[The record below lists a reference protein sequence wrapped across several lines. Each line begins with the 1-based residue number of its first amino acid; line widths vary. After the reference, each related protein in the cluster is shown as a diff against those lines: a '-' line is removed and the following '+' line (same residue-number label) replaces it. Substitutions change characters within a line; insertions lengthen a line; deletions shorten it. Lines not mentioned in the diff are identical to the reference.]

1 MRPCPT
7 GNLRPRHIDPPEVLT
22 SIGPYL
28 SMTCTRQAGPR
39 YKETRISGSELA
51 RKTGCNRTHENASDK
66 TKRSQTGIKYVLN
79 IGFPDSILF
88 PRPFRTADKR
98 LFLNG
103 KTKRRTFVRHACEPA
118 GARTR
123 DPNIKSVVLYQLSYG
138 FNTCQTVETV
148 FFRFGGANVEN
159 IFVLPK

>member
-1 MRPCPT
+1 MGRGDVST
-7 GNLRPRHIDPPEVLT
+7 EGT
-22 SIGPYL
+22 SGQADRQKKPSL
-28 SMTCTRQAGPR
+28 SR
-39 YKETRISGSELA
+39 
-51 RKTGCNRTHENASDK
+51 
-66 TKRSQTGIKYVLN
+66 
-79 IGFPDSILF
+79 
-88 PRPFRTADKR
+88 R
-98 LFLNG
+98 LFG
-103 KTKRRTFVRHACEPA
+103 EPA